1 MAYGIVVQVHI
12 TDNEKHTQDA
22 NHMNNYLKVID
33 LKIVTDL
40 LQTSCIF
47 SFSST
52 VTLSENLHCEDTVKK
67 FKLKY
72 LYSTLSYEAYQI
84 Y

>member
-1 MAYGIVVQVHI
+1 MAYGIVVQAH
-12 TDNEKHTQDA
+12 TAGNEKHTQDA
-22 NHMNNYLKVID
+22 NQMNNCLKVTD

-40 LQTSCIF
+40 LQTSGIF

-52 VTLSENLHCEDTVKK
+52 VTLSENLHCEDMVKK
-67 FKLKY
+67 FKFKY
-72 LYSTLSYEAYQI
+72 LYSILSYEAYQI